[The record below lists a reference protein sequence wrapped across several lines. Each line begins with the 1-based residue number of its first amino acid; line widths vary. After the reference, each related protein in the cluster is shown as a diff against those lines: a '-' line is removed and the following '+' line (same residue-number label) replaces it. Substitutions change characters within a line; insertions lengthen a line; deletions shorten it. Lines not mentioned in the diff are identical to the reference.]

1 IILST
6 QDEAGVVEVVL
17 LRSKHGVCMTDNEI
31 RILARRV
38 AIEKH
43 GTIPD
48 SFPSKK
54 WSLRFV
60 KRHGAVISRKRSQ
73 ILNAKRNDISTEKH
87 LRDCHANLQDAM
99 QGQLPGQRG
108 EQDRHGKRSS
118 GGIRRWQRVR
128 QRPKTS
134 AARRLSS
141 SGGEVCAAKASLDN
155 AWTAFQERWNCET
168 GPVFRKTIAARE
180 ATHERMAV
188 GLLAARLCELSWA
201 ADRHCCY

>member
-1 IILST
+1 MVSKPSPVCPLSRAT
-6 QDEAGVVEVVL
+6 QFKTALRYMHDEGSSLSRAGEAFSVSKTSLHRRATGVVEVVL

-99 QGQLPGQRG
+99 QGQLPGQ
-108 EQDRHGKRSS
+108 
-118 GGIRRWQRVR
+118 V
-128 QRPKTS
+128 
-134 AARRLSS
+134 
-141 SGGEVCAAKASLDN
+141 
-155 AWTAFQERWNCET
+155 WNC
-168 GPVFRKTIAARE
+168 
-180 ATHERMAV
+180 
-188 GLLAARLCELSWA
+188 
-201 ADRHCCY
+201 D